1 MGSSWVVFLRQIL
14 NMADKDKKKKK
25 KAAAEPDTTPEAP
38 PSTPAS
44 SVKKPSGKKA
54 KRGNSNVFE
63 TFSQLQVAE
72 FKEGF
77 QFMDRDK
84 DGMIGKGDI
93 RATADEVGKLLSD
106 AEIDEMLADAPG
118 PINFTMLINMFAQ
131 REQGGAS
138 DEDAVIVKAFK
149 TFSTDGLIDADGIR
163 EALMAFGEKF
173 TTQEV
178 DDFFD
183 QVEINEGKINTSGGF
198 VSRAGTMYFLYN
210 SYLLPSSVSASFI
223 FWISAQN
230 KITSRT
236 SN

>member
-138 DEDAVIVKAFK
+138 DEDAVI
-149 TFSTDGLIDADGIR
+149 DADGIR

-183 QVEINEGKINTSGGF
+183 QVEINEGKINTSAVIEMLTGK
-198 VSRAGTMYFLYN
+198 ADKEET
-210 SYLLPSSVSASFI
+210 A
-223 FWISAQN
+223 AA
-230 KITSRT
+230 
-236 SN
+236 

>member
-118 PINFTMLINMFAQ
+118 PINFTMLINMLLKGNRVELLMKMLSLSRPSRPSPQ
-131 REQGGAS
+131 MVSLMPMAS
-138 DEDAVIVKAFK
+138 
-149 TFSTDGLIDADGIR
+149 
-163 EALMAFGEKF
+163 EK
-173 TTQEV
+173 
-178 DDFFD
+178 
-183 QVEINEGKINTSGGF
+183 
-198 VSRAGTMYFLYN
+198 
-210 SYLLPSSVSASFI
+210 
-223 FWISAQN
+223 
-230 KITSRT
+230 
-236 SN
+236 